1 MLWSPSHEIRSLER
15 SNITICVE
23 SLQWEPKIALQ
34 KKYHTYLIIA
44 NDESTL
50 WKVPISITYP
60 MKEGPLITTAKVW
73 LTEKESNFKAEQ
85 RPYIINVKESGYYR
99 YLSNIHTLL

>member
-1 MLWSPSHEIRSLER
+1 
-15 SNITICVE
+15 
-23 SLQWEPKIALQ
+23 
-34 KKYHTYLIIA
+34 
-44 NDESTL
+44 
-50 WKVPISITYP
+50 